1 MATPSV
7 SPPWVGIV
15 MEAAPVYMR
24 EVSDQTIRQRFLLAK
39 LQKAGR
45 IVLNMD
51 GYELNWNVKYRRH
64 PVIPYGDDNTLDYS
78 RQNLMKQAA
87 LDWRGYKTTDKL
99 TFKESLMVKNSSVI
113 VNRAAEMITAMAES
127 LTTEVGKEVYTD
139 GNATGNQDRL
149 CGTGTFTGAGTVAAG
164 DLIAMTSDTYATL
177 STNLGSEGTWSTDLT
192 TKPNST
198 LATDWPYGSGSEEYD
213 YWSPKLVNASSTNW
227 GTGATTWAANCE
239 HVLRATKEW
248 LTVGGGIANQPGV
261 ALLNS
266 QWFVDFKNK
275 MSSKQR
281 ILVAHKEAQ
290 DLGFGDVLEF
300 DGMAVQSDYD
310 VPSQKAYVF
319 NIEQMAL
326 MSLEDELIHSRGPF
340 DDPSKDA
347 TLFQCGIFG
356 NLMFNPKYFAE
367 IALRA

>member
-7 SPPWVGIV
+7 SPPWIGIV
-15 MEAAPVYMR
+15 MDTAPVYMR

-64 PVIPYGDDNTLDYS
+64 PVIPYADDGNLDYT
-78 RQNLMKQAA
+78 RQNLMKQAT
-87 LDWRGYKTTDKL
+87 LDWRGMKTTDKITYMETL
-99 TFKESLMVKNSSVI
+99 QTKGQSMI
-113 VNRAAEMITAMAES
+113 VNRAAEMITNMSES
-127 LTTEVGKEVYTD
+127 ITTQLGIAVYVD
-139 GNATGNQDRL
+139 GLATGNLSQL
-149 CGTGTFTGAGTVAAG
+149 CGTGTFEGAGTVAAG
-164 DLIAMTSDTYATL
+164 DRIAMTSDTYANL
-177 STNLGSEGTWSTDLT
+177 STNLASEGTWSADMT

-198 LATDWPYGSGSEEYD
+198 LATDWPFGSGSEEYD

-239 HVLRATKEW
+239 TVLRNTNKW
-248 LTVGGGIANQPGV
+248 LTVGGGEANKPQL

-266 QWFVDFKNK
+266 EWMVDFMNK
-275 MSSKQR
+275 MSFRQR
-281 ILVAHKEAQ
+281 ILVQHKEAQ
-290 DLGFGDVLEF
+290 DLGFNDVLNF

-310 VPSQKAYVF
+310 VPSQTARVF

-326 MSLEDELIHSRGPF
+326 MSLHDELIHSRGPF

-347 TLFQCGIFG
+347 LLFNVGLFG
-356 NLMFNPKYFAE
+356 QFMFNPKYFAK
-367 IALRA
+367 IGLLA

>member
-1 MATPSV
+1 MQ
-7 SPPWVGIV
+7 
-15 MEAAPVYMR
+15 AAPVYMR

-39 LQKAGR
+39 LQKSGR

-78 RQNLMKQAA
+78 RQNLFKQAT
-87 LDWRGYKTTDKL
+87 LDWRGYKTTDKV
-99 TFKESLMVKNSSVI
+99 TYKETLMVKNSSVI
-113 VNRAAEMITAMAES
+113 VNRVAEMITAMAES
-127 LTTEVGKEVYTD
+127 LTTEIGREVYTD

-149 CGTGTFTGAGTVAAG
+149 CGTGTFTGAGTVTSN
-164 DLIAMTSDTYATL
+164 DLIAIPNDIYAGL
-177 STNLGSEGTWSTDLT
+177 ATNLGSEGSWTTDLT
-192 TKPNST
+192 TKPNAA
-198 LATDWPYGSGSEEYD
+198 LGTDWPYGSGSEEYD
-213 YWSPKLVNASSTNW
+213 FWSPKLVNASSTNW
-227 GTGATTWAANCE
+227 GTSSATWAANCE
-239 HVLRATKEW
+239 YVLRATKEW
-248 LTVGGGIANQPGV
+248 LTVGGGIANQPSI

-275 MSSKQR
+275 LSSKQR
-281 ILVAHKEAQ
+281 YVAEHQEAQ
-290 DLGFGDVLEF
+290 ELGFRDVLSF

-326 MSLEDELIHSRGPF
+326 LSLEDELIHAR
-340 DDPSKDA
+340 DPVPDPHRDS